1 MSSKVVKV
9 FDTTLRDGEQ
19 APGCGMTA
27 EEKLRVA
34 YQLEKLGV
42 DIIEAGFPA
51 SSEGDFQS
59 VKLIAEEIKGC
70 EIAGLCRANLA
81 DIDRGWEAIKRAAN
95 PRVHTFIATSDI
107 HLKYKLGK
115 TKDEVLETIAA
126 AVKHAKSYTE
136 NVEFSCEDATRTDL
150 DYLCRAV
157 DVAVRAGATTI
168 NIPDTVGYTVPE
180 EFAYIIKTLKERVA
194 DLDKIT
200 LSVHCHNDLG
210 LAVANSIAAIR
221 EGARQVECTIN
232 GLGERAGNASLEEIV
247 MTLKVRNDLNP
258 YNTRIITE
266 QIYPTSRLVSQVTG
280 VSVQPNKA
288 VVGANAFAH
297 EAGIHQDGV
306 LKERITYEIMKP
318 EEVGI
323 PSNKIILGKHS
334 GRHAFKK
341 RLEEFGYFLN
351 ENDFQRAFRR
361 FKDLADKKKYV
372 FDEDIEALISEEF
385 VRSSD
390 FYKIIS
396 ANFASGTDMRPVAT
410 VKLLIDG
417 EEVTVS
423 EYGDGPVDAAYKAIS
438 KATGVSPN
446 LERYLVAA
454 ITGGT
459 DAQGEVTV
467 RIEEN
472 GIVSQGQGASTDIIV
487 ASAKAFVNAL
497 NKLRWRKEH
506 PRRTSSG
513 VVY

>member
-1 MSSKVVKV
+1 MSSDTVKI

-51 SSEGDFQS
+51 SSEGDFNS
-59 VKLIAEEIKGC
+59 VKLIADKVRGC
-70 EIAGLCRANLA
+70 QIAALCRANFG
-81 DIDRGWEAIKRAAN
+81 DIDRGWEAIKGAAN
-95 PRVHTFIATSDI
+95 PRIHTFIATSDI
-107 HLKYKLGK
+107 HLKHKLGK
-115 TKDEVLETIAA
+115 TKDEVLEIIGAS
-126 AVKHAKSYTE
+126 VRHAKRYTD

-157 DVAVRAGATTI
+157 SIAVESGATTI

-180 EFAYIIKTLKERVA
+180 EFAQIIKTLRERVPE
-194 DLDKIT
+194 LGDKVT
-200 LSVHCHNDLG
+200 LSVHCHDDLG
-210 LAVANSIAAIR
+210 LAVANSIAALR

-247 MTLKVRNDLNP
+247 MTLRVRNDRNP
-258 YNTRIITE
+258 YETGIATE

-288 VVGANAFAH
+288 IVGANAFAH
-297 EAGIHQDGV
+297 EAGIHQHGV
-306 LKERITYEIMKP
+306 LKERLTYEIMKP

-323 PSNKIILGKHS
+323 PSNKIVLGKHS
-334 GRHAFKK
+334 GRHAFKD
-341 RLEEFGYFLN
+341 RLEEFGYSLSN
-351 ENDFQRAFRR
+351 TDFERAFQR

-372 FDEDIEALISEEF
+372 FDEDIEALISDEF

-390 FYKIIS
+390 FYKLIS
-396 ANFASGTDMRPVAT
+396 ANFSSGTDMHPVAT

-417 EEVTVS
+417 KEVTVS
-423 EYGDGPVDAAYKAIS
+423 EHGNGPVDAAYRAIS
-438 KATGVSPN
+438 KATGITPN
-446 LERYLVAA
+446 LEDYVVAA

-467 RIEEN
+467 RIEED
-472 GIVSQGQGASTDIIV
+472 GIVSQGQGANIDIVV
-487 ASAKAFVNAL
+487 ASAKAFINAL
-497 NKLRWRKEH
+497 NRLRWRKEH
-506 PRRTSSG
+506 PKRASSTG
-513 VVY
+513 V

>member
-1 MSSKVVKV
+1 MSSNIVKI

-19 APGCGMTA
+19 APGCGMTVQ
-27 EEKLRVA
+27 EKLKVA

-42 DIIEAGFPA
+42 DIIEAGFPI

-59 VKLIAEEIKGC
+59 VKIIADKIRGC
-70 EIAGLCRANLA
+70 EIAGLSRANLN
-81 DIDRGWEAIKRAAN
+81 DIDRAWEAVKGAEY
-95 PRVHTFIATSDI
+95 PRIHTFIATSDI
-107 HLKYKLGK
+107 HLKHKLRK
-115 TKDEVLETIAA
+115 DKDEVLEIISG
-126 AVKHAKSYTE
+126 AVKHAKRYTD
-136 NVEFSCEDATRTDL
+136 NVEFSTEDATRTDL
-150 DYLCRAV
+150 DYLCRSV
-157 DVAVRAGATTI
+157 DVAIRAGATTI

-180 EFAYIIKTLKERVA
+180 EFSYIIKTLKEKVPGIE
-194 DLDKIT
+194 DVT

-210 LAVANSIAAIR
+210 LAVANSIAAVN

-247 MTLKVRNDLNP
+247 MAIKVRNDRHP
-258 YNTRIITE
+258 YETNIITE
-266 QIYPTSRLVSQVTG
+266 NIYPTSRIVSQVTG

-288 VVGANAFAH
+288 IVGANAFAH

-306 LKERITYEIMKP
+306 LKERITYEIMKA

-341 RLEEFGYFLN
+341 RLEEYGYFLD
-351 ENDFQRAFRR
+351 EKDFHHAFRM

-390 FYKIIS
+390 FYKLIS
-396 ANFASGTDMRPVAT
+396 ANFSSGTDMNPVAT
-410 VKLLIDG
+410 VKLSIDG
-417 EEVTVS
+417 DEVTVS
-423 EYGDGPVDAAYKAIS
+423 ETGSGPVDAAYKAIS
-438 KATGVSPN
+438 KATGVTPN
-446 LERYLVAA
+446 LEHYVVAS
-454 ITGGT
+454 ITGGM

-467 RIEEN
+467 RIEKD
-472 GIVSQGQGASTDIIV
+472 GIFSQGQGSSTDIVV
-487 ASAKAFVNAL
+487 ASAKAYINAL

-506 PRRTSSG
+506 PRRVTTTG
-513 VVY
+513 L

>member
-1 MSSKVVKV
+1 MDTGIVRI

-34 YQLEKLGV
+34 FQLEKLGV

-59 VKLIAEEIKGC
+59 VKLIAENIRSC
-70 EIAGLCRANLA
+70 EIAGLCRANFN
-81 DIDRGWEAIKRAAN
+81 DIDRGWEAIKKSEN
-95 PRVHTFIATSDI
+95 PRIHTFIATSNI
-107 HLKYKLGK
+107 HLKHKLGK
-115 TKDEVLETIAA
+115 TRDEVLEIISG
-126 AVKHAKSYTE
+126 AVKHAKRYTE

-150 DYLCRAV
+150 DYLCKAV
-157 DVAVRAGATTI
+157 DIAIKAGATTI

-180 EFAYIIKTLKERVA
+180 EFAYIIRTLK
-194 DLDKIT
+194 DKVEDFDKVI

-210 LAVANSIAAIR
+210 LAVANSIAAIK

-247 MTLKVRNDLNP
+247 MALKVRNDRNP
-258 YNTRIITE
+258 FKTRIITE
-266 QIYPTSRLVSQVTG
+266 QIYPTSRIVSQVIG

-288 VVGANAFAH
+288 IVGANAFAH

-334 GRHAFKK
+334 GRHAFRR

-351 ENDFQRAFRR
+351 ETDFQRVFKR

-372 FDEDIEALISEEF
+372 FDEDIEALISDEF
-385 VRSSD
+385 IRSSN
-390 FYKIIS
+390 FYKLIS
-396 ANFASGTDMRPVAT
+396 ANFASGTEMRPVAT
-410 VKLLIDG
+410 VRLLIDG
-417 EEVTVS
+417 EDVTVS

-438 KATGVSPN
+438 KATGISPN
-446 LERYLVAA
+446 LEHYIVAA

-467 RIEEN
+467 RIEDD
-472 GIVSQGQGASTDIIV
+472 GIVSQGQGASTDIII
-487 ASAKAFVNAL
+487 ASAKAFINAL

-506 PRRTSSG
+506 PKRNSLNE
-513 VVY
+513 V

>member
-1 MSSKVVKV
+1 MDTGLVKI

-27 EEKLRVA
+27 EEKLRVS

-42 DIIEAGFPA
+42 DVIEAGFPA

-59 VKLIAEEIKGC
+59 VKLISESIRSC
-70 EIAGLCRANLA
+70 EIAGLCRANFN
-81 DIDRGWEAIKRAAN
+81 DIDRGWEAVKGAKS
-95 PRVHTFIATSDI
+95 PRIHTFIATSNI
-107 HLKYKLGK
+107 HLKHKLGK
-115 TKDEVLETIAA
+115 TRDEVLEIISA
-126 AVKHAKSYTE
+126 AVKHSKRYTE

-150 DYLCRAV
+150 DYLCKAV
-157 DVAVRAGATTI
+157 DIAIKAGATTI

-180 EFAYIIKTLKERVA
+180 EFSYTIRTLKERVQA
-194 DLDKIT
+194 LDKVT
-200 LSVHCHNDLG
+200 LSVHCHDDLG
-210 LAVANSIAAIR
+210 LAVANSIAAIK

-247 MTLKVRNDLNP
+247 MALKVRHDRNP
-258 YNTRIITE
+258 FKTRIVTE
-266 QIYPTSRLVSQVTG
+266 QIYPTSRLVAHVTG
-280 VSVQPNKA
+280 VNVQPNKA
-288 VVGANAFAH
+288 IVGANAFAH

-306 LKERITYEIMKP
+306 LKERITYEIMTP

-334 GRHAFKK
+334 GRHGFKR
-341 RLEEFGYFLN
+341 RLEEFGYFLS
-351 ENDFQRAFRR
+351 ESDFQRVFQR
-361 FKDLADKKKYV
+361 FKELADKKKYV
-372 FDEDIEALISEEF
+372 FDEDIEALISDEF
-385 VRSSD
+385 IRSSN
-390 FYKIIS
+390 FYRIIS

-410 VKLLIDG
+410 VKLLIDD

-438 KATGVSPN
+438 KATGISPN
-446 LERYLVAA
+446 LEHYIVAA

-467 RIEEN
+467 RIEED
-472 GIVSQGQGASTDIIV
+472 GVVSQGQGASTDIIV
-487 ASAKAFVNAL
+487 ASAKAFINAL

-506 PRRTSSG
+506 PKLASTKG
-513 VVY
+513 V